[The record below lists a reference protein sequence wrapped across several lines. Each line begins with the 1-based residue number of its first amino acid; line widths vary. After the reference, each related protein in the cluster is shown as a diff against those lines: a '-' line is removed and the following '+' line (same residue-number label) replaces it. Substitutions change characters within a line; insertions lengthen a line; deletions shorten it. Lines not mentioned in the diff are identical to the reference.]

1 MVCRL
6 IADYH
11 GRESHHNWTYD
22 HLVIWVFG
30 HIWTFGQLQIWTFGY
45 LEIEIWTFGIGGK
58 RFDKLTKGEE
68 TQRQHFAE
76 SEIKISDHHIDA
88 MVHCSA
94 LQEWVLDNQEV
105 KSEENIARI
114 AKAVQCHN

>member
-1 MVCRL
+1 MDISPFGQLDIWRFGRL
-6 IADYH
+6 
-11 GRESHHNWTYD
+11 G
-22 HLVIWVFG
+22 
-30 HIWTFGQLQIWTFGY
+30 IWTFGHL
-45 LEIEIWTFGIGGK
+45 EIWTFGTSGK
-58 RFDKLTKGEE
+58 RVDKLTKGEE

-105 KSEENIARI
+105 KSEEKMPFTRE
-114 AKAVQCHN
+114 VQVKK